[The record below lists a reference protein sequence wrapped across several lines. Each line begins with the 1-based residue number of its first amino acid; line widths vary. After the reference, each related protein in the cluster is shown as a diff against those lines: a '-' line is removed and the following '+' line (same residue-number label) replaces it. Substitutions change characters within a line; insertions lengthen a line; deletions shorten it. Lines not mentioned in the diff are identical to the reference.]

1 MFTIY
6 ILKLEQNKYYVG
18 LTKYP
23 ESRIQEHFNGTG
35 SAFTKLYKPLLII
48 KQIQTY
54 DRYDE
59 DKIVKQCMSKYG
71 ILNVRGGSYSNIELS
86 EPIIDFLEKEIMHSR
101 NACFRCLKRGHFMK
115 NCNAKT
121 NIRGSFLSNKFLIK
135 NNELKENELNN
146 DLSNLIKLKE
156 LNIDDL
162 SKKYELKEN
171 ELNNDLFKNNE
182 LKENELNNDLFKN
195 NELKENDFLKKDLED
210 LFDLFIEFLNDSKP
224 HIVNS
229 ILLFQKN
236 YKLLYSNYNQL
247 YIRSCDIWNT
257 YFK

>member
-59 DKIVKQCMSKYG
+59 DKIVKQYMSKYG

-121 NIRGSFLSNKFLIK
+121 NIRGSFLSSKYLIK
-135 NNELKENELNN
+135 NNELKENN
-146 DLSNLIKLKE
+146 DLSNLIQLKE

-162 SKKYELKEN
+162 TKKY
-171 ELNNDLFKNNE
+171 E

-236 YKLLYSNYNQL
+236 YKLFKSNYNQL